1 MDGKTTHI
9 MKTPNFFRPS
19 RSIATRLTWRIVI
32 TLLIIFLILS
42 ILFFV
47 ILFFVGFV
55 TLSGLFYTRM
65 SVTEEKVNNIF
76 TAVEIATSNNIPE
89 AEESIENNGKEYFAI
104 ERLLELNPN
113 IVGAAIALNPD
124 VEPKKGVLFAPYAY
138 HDSLGIHSKRLDT
151 EEYDYV
157 HKEWFTK
164 PLELGRGTWSEPYVD
179 DGGGEIRMTT
189 YSLPLLN
196 HKGDL
201 YAVLTADLSLDKLTE
216 MVVEMD
222 SINNDDLDLSLENDN
237 KGKSRTF
244 IVTAE
249 GAFIVHPERK
259 LTGNENAIDYFK
271 RITQND
277 KTAIDLADDFKESK
291 KGLNIY
297 MDKNNKFYFTFYVP
311 IERTGWT
318 AVTIVPFSDIL
329 PPVYF
334 FIKLFII
341 ILVIS
346 LIIIMLV
353 ARKNIHSV
361 TKPLRLF
368 AQSAMEIS
376 NGHLDTP
383 LPVIKTHDEMLILH
397 DSFETMQH
405 SLASQIEQIKK
416 VNEEKGRIE
425 GELLI
430 ARNIQM
436 AMIPKTFPA
445 FPNRTDID
453 IFAQLAPAKEVG
465 GDLYDFLIR
474 NEKLYFCVGDVS
486 GKGVPASMV
495 MAVTRA
501 LFRTAT
507 SHESN
512 PGRMVNEINE
522 MIVED
527 NDSFMF
533 VTLFLGVL
541 DLPTGRLRYCNAG
554 HNAPLLIDETEV
566 KMLPCDANL
575 PVGIMEGR
583 KFSTQEIVVSPG
595 TTIFLYTDGVTE
607 AENMEHAQFQEERM
621 IDVAMQTE
629 RQPQVLIERMKDTI
643 HQFVGEAEQNDDMTM
658 LAIQYTKQQEQN
670 EWLSRQITL
679 PNDVEQVP
687 LLSEFVEGVC
697 EEVGLNM
704 GDIMSMNL
712 AIEEAVVNVMSYA
725 YPTGTEGNVCIEAK
739 ANNEWLKF
747 IITDWGKP
755 FDPTIK
761 DDIDITL
768 PAEERLIGGLGIH
781 IVKQTMDSINYE
793 RIEGKNVLTLIKKTK

>member
-1 MDGKTTHI
+1 
-9 MKTPNFFRPS
+9 MKIPKFIRFPHFRGP
-19 RSIATRLTWRIVI
+19 RTIASRLTWRVVI
-32 TLLIIFLILS
+32 TLLIIYLILS
-42 ILFFV
+42 VLFFI

-55 TLSGLFYTRM
+55 TLSALFYTRM

-89 AEESIENNGKEYFAI
+89 AEESIESNSKEYFAI

-113 IVGAAIALNPD
+113 IVGAAIALNPE
-124 VEPKKGVLFAPYAY
+124 VEPRKGHLFAPYAY
-138 HDSLGIHSKRLDT
+138 HDSTGIHSKRLDT
-151 EEYDYV
+151 EDYDYV
-157 HKEWFTK
+157 SKEWFTK
-164 PLELGRGTWSEPYVD
+164 PLEQGKGSWSEPYVD
-179 DGGGEIRMTT
+179 DGGGEIWMTT

-196 HKGDL
+196 SKGDMF
-201 YAVLTADLSLDKLTE
+201 AVLTADLSVDELTK
-216 MVVEMD
+216 MVVELD
-222 SINNDDLDLSLENDN
+222 SLNNDELDMSLDSDK
-237 KGKSRTF
+237 KGDSRTF
-244 IVTAE
+244 IVTQK
-249 GAFIVHPERK
+249 GTFVVHPERK
-259 LTGNENAIDYFK
+259 QSDKESVLDYFK
-271 RITQND
+271 RITD
-277 KTAIDLADDFKESK
+277 REKSALELVDDFNTGD
-291 KGLNIY
+291 KGLNLFF
-297 MDKNNKFYFTFYVP
+297 DKDDKYYFTFYAP
-311 IERTGWT
+311 LERTGWT
-318 AVTIVPFSDIL
+318 VATIVPFSDIL

-334 FIKLFII
+334 FIKLVFV
-341 ILVIS
+341 ILIIS
-346 LIIIMLV
+346 LIIIVLV
-353 ARKNIHSV
+353 AKKNIHSV

-368 AQSAMEIS
+368 AQSATEIS

-383 LPVIKTHDEMLILH
+383 LPVIKTKDEMLILH

-425 GELLI
+425 GELLT

-436 AMIPKTFPA
+436 SMIPKTFPA
-445 FPNRTDID
+445 FPDRTDID
-453 IFAQLAPAKEVG
+453 IFAELAPAKEVG

-507 SHESN
+507 AHESN
-512 PGRMVNEINE
+512 PGRMVGEINE
-522 MIVED
+522 MMVED

-533 VTLFLGVL
+533 VTLLMGVL

-554 HNAPLLIDETEV
+554 HNAPLLIDDTEV
-566 KMLPCDANL
+566 DMLPCDANL
-575 PVGIMEGR
+575 PIGIMSGY
-583 KFSTQEIVVSPG
+583 KYSTQEIVVCPG

-607 AENMEHAQFQEERM
+607 AENIKNEQFQEERM
-621 IDVAMQTE
+621 IDIAKQTE
-629 RQPQVLIERMKDTI
+629 RKPLVLINRMKDAI
-643 HQFVGEAEQNDDMTM
+643 RKFVGVAEQNDDMTM
-658 LAIQYTKQQEQN
+658 LAIQYTKQPEQE
-670 EWLSRQITL
+670 EWLSRQIVL

-697 EEVGLNM
+697 EEVGLSM
-704 GDIMSMNL
+704 SDIMSMNL

-725 YPTGTEGNVCIEAK
+725 YPKGTEGKVCIDAK

-781 IVKQTMDSINYE
+781 IVKQTMDIINYE
-793 RIEGKNVLTLIKKTK
+793 RIESKNVLTLIKKTK

>member
-1 MDGKTTHI
+1 
-9 MKTPNFFRPS
+9 MKTPKFFRPS
-19 RSIATRLTWRIVI
+19 KSIATRLTWRIVI

-42 ILFFV
+42 VLFFLILFL
-47 ILFFVGFV
+47 IGFA
-55 TLSGLFYTRM
+55 TLSALFYTRM

-89 AEESIENNGKEYFAI
+89 AEESIESNGNEYFAI
-104 ERLLELNPN
+104 ERLLQLNPN

-124 VEPKKGVLFAPYAY
+124 VEPRRGKFFAPYAY

-151 EEYDYV
+151 DDYDYV

-179 DGGGEIRMTT
+179 HGGGEIWMTT

-196 HKGDL
+196 AKGDL

-216 MVVEMD
+216 MVEELD
-222 SINNDDLDLSLENDN
+222 SINNEDLDISLEDDD
-237 KGKSRTF
+237 KGESRTF
-244 IVTAE
+244 IVTAQ
-249 GAFIVHPERK
+249 GNFVVHPEREQTDK
-259 LTGNENAIDYFK
+259 ENVFDYFK
-271 RITQND
+271 RITN
-277 KTAIDLADDFKESK
+277 KEESATNLTK
-291 KGLNIY
+291 DYNLGEKGLNVFV
-297 MDKNNKFYFTFYVP
+297 DKDKKYYFTFFVP
-311 IERTGWT
+311 IDRTGWT
-318 AVTIVPFSDIL
+318 AATIVPFSDIL
-329 PPVYF
+329 PPVYL
-334 FIKLFII
+334 FIKLIII
-341 ILVIS
+341 ILIIS
-346 LIIIMLV
+346 LIIIVLV
-353 ARKNIHSV
+353 ARKNIRSV

-368 AQSAMEIS
+368 AKSAMEIS
-376 NGHLDTP
+376 QGNLNTP
-383 LPVIKTHDEMLILH
+383 LPVIKTKDEMLVLH

-405 SLASQIEQIKK
+405 SLSSQIEQIKK

-436 AMIPKTFPA
+436 SMIPKTFPA
-445 FPNRTDID
+445 FPDRTDID
-453 IFAQLAPAKEVG
+453 IFAELAPAKEVG

-507 SHESN
+507 AHESN
-512 PGRMVNEINE
+512 PGRMVGEINE
-522 MIVED
+522 MMIED

-533 VTLFLGVL
+533 VTLFMGVL
-541 DLPTGRLRYCNAG
+541 DLPTGRLRYSNAG
-554 HNAPLLIDETEV
+554 HNAPLLIDDAKVEL
-566 KMLPCDANL
+566 LPCDANL
-575 PVGIMEGR
+575 PIGIMAGR
-583 KFSTQEIVVSPG
+583 KYSTQEIVVSPG
-595 TTIFLYTDGVTE
+595 TAIFLYTDGVTE
-607 AENMEHAQFQEERM
+607 AENIKNEQFQEERM
-621 IDVAMQTE
+621 IAVAKRTE
-629 RQPQVLIERMKDTI
+629 RKPMMLIKQMKNAI
-643 HQFVGEAEQNDDMTM
+643 HQFVGEAEQNDDLTM
-658 LAIQYTKQQEQN
+658 LAIQYTKQPEQD

-697 EEVGLNM
+697 EEVGLDM
-704 GDIMSMNL
+704 SDVMSMNL

-725 YPTGTEGNVCIEAK
+725 YPKGTEGKVCIDAK

-781 IVKQTMDSINYE
+781 IVRQTMDSINYE

>member
-1 MDGKTTHI
+1 
-9 MKTPNFFRPS
+9 MKIPKFIRFPRFRGP
-19 RSIATRLTWRIVI
+19 RTIASRLTWRIVI

-42 ILFFV
+42 ILFFF
-47 ILFFVGFV
+47 ILLFVGFV
-55 TLSGLFYTRM
+55 TLSALFYTRM

-89 AEESIENNGKEYFAI
+89 AEESIESNSKEYFAI

-124 VEPKKGVLFAPYAY
+124 VEPRKGHLFAPYAY
-138 HDSLGIHSKRLDT
+138 HDSTGIHSKRLDT
-151 EEYDYV
+151 DEYDYV

-164 PLELGRGTWSEPYVD
+164 PLEQGKGTWSEPYVD
-179 DGGGEIRMTT
+179 EGGGEIWMTT

-196 HKGDL
+196 PKGDL

-216 MVVEMD
+216 LVEELD
-222 SINNDDLDLSLENDN
+222 SINNDDLDMSLGEDN
-237 KGKSRTF
+237 RGESRTF
-244 IVTAE
+244 IVTAK
-249 GAFIVHPERK
+249 GTFVVHPERK
-259 LTGNENAIDYFK
+259 QTDKENVLDYFK
-271 RITQND
+271 RITKRDNLA
-277 KTAIDLADDFKESK
+277 TDLADDFKMGK
-291 KGLNIY
+291 KGLSVLV
-297 MDKNNKFYFTFYVP
+297 DKDTKYYFTFYVP
-311 IERTGWT
+311 IDRTGWT
-318 AVTIVPFSDIL
+318 AATIVPFSDIL

-334 FIKLFII
+334 FIKLVII

-346 LIIIMLV
+346 LIIIVLV
-353 ARKNIHSV
+353 AKKNIHSV

-368 AQSAMEIS
+368 AQSATEIS

-383 LPVIKTHDEMLILH
+383 LPVIKTKDEMLILH

-445 FPNRTDID
+445 FPDRTDID
-453 IFAQLAPAKEVG
+453 IFAELAPAKEVG

-507 SHESN
+507 AHESN
-512 PGRMVNEINE
+512 PGRMVSEINE
-522 MIVED
+522 MMVED
-527 NDSFMF
+527 NDSYMF

-554 HNAPLLIDETEV
+554 HNAPLLIDDTEA

-575 PVGIMEGR
+575 PIGIMENR
-583 KFSTQEIVVSPG
+583 RFSTQEIVVSPG

-607 AENMEHAQFQEERM
+607 AENIKNEQFQENRM
-621 IDVAMQTE
+621 MDVAMYWD
-629 RQPQVLIERMKDTI
+629 RQPKTLIEQMKKSV
-643 HQFVGEAEQNDDMTM
+643 QEFVGEAEQNDDMTM
-658 LAIQYTKQQEQN
+658 LAIQYTKQPEQE

-697 EEVGLNM
+697 EEVGLSM
-704 GDIMSMNL
+704 SDIMSMNL

-725 YPTGTEGNVCIEAK
+725 YPKGTEGKVCIDAK

-781 IVKQTMDSINYE
+781 IVRQTMDSINYE

>member
-1 MDGKTTHI
+1 
-9 MKTPNFFRPS
+9 MKIPKFFRPS
-19 RSIATRLTWRIVI
+19 KSIATRLTWRIVI

-42 ILFFV
+42 ALFFV

-55 TLSGLFYTRM
+55 TLSALFYTRM

-89 AEESIENNGKEYFAI
+89 AEESIESNGNEYFAI

-124 VEPKKGVLFAPYAY
+124 VEPRKGKLFAPYAY
-138 HDSLGIHSKRLDT
+138 HDSLGVHSKRLDS
-151 EEYDYV
+151 ENYDYV

-179 DGGGEIRMTT
+179 SGGGEIWMTT

-196 HKGDL
+196 PKGDL
-201 YAVLTADLSLDKLTE
+201 YAVLTADLSLDKLTK
-216 MVVEMD
+216 MVVELD
-222 SINNDDLDLSLENDN
+222 SINNDDLDMSLSNDN
-237 KGKSRTF
+237 KGNSRTF
-244 IVTAE
+244 IVTAQ
-249 GAFIVHPERK
+249 GSFVVHPERK
-259 LTGNENAIDYFK
+259 QTDKENVLDYFK
-271 RITQND
+271 RITMSEKNATNLAND
-277 KTAIDLADDFKESK
+277 FNLGN

-297 MDKNNKFYFTFYVP
+297 VDKDNHYFFTFFVP

-318 AVTIVPFSDIL
+318 AATIVPFSDIL

-334 FIKLFII
+334 FIKLFLV

-346 LIIIMLV
+346 MIIIALV
-353 ARKNIHSV
+353 AKKNIHSV

-368 AQSAMEIS
+368 AQSATEIS

-383 LPVIKTHDEMLILH
+383 LPVIKTKDEMLVLH
-397 DSFETMQH
+397 DSFETMQR
-405 SLASQIEQIKK
+405 SLASRIEQIKK

-425 GELLI
+425 GELLT

-436 AMIPKTFPA
+436 SMIPKTFPA
-445 FPNRTDID
+445 FPDRTDID
-453 IFAQLAPAKEVG
+453 IYAELAPAKEVG

-507 SHESN
+507 AHESN
-512 PGRMVNEINE
+512 PGRMVGEINE
-522 MIVED
+522 MMIED

-533 VTLFLGVL
+533 VTLFMGVL
-541 DLPTGRLRYCNAG
+541 DLPTGRLRYSNAG
-554 HNAPLLIDETEV
+554 HNAPLLIDDSKVEL
-566 KMLPCDANL
+566 LPCDANL
-575 PVGIMEGR
+575 PIGIMAGR
-583 KFSTQEIVVSPG
+583 KYSTQEIVVSPG
-595 TTIFLYTDGVTE
+595 TAIFLYTDGVTE
-607 AENMEHAQFQEERM
+607 AENIRNEQFQEERM
-621 IDVAMQTE
+621 IDVAKRTE
-629 RQPQVLIERMKDTI
+629 RKPMVLIKQMKDAI

-658 LAIQYTKQQEQN
+658 LAIQYTKQPEQE

-697 EEVGLNM
+697 EEVGLEM
-704 GDIMSMNL
+704 SDIMSINL

-725 YPTGTEGNVCIEAK
+725 YPKGTEGNVCIDAK
-739 ANNEWLKF
+739 ANNKWLKF

-781 IVKQTMDSINYE
+781 IVRQTMDSINYE